1 MADTSPDL
9 WCLIE
14 GDTRP
19 FSVKA
24 SDVSIDELKK
34 MIKEEA
40 KVAINS
46 QSRAIDAYKLDL
58 WKVRCF

>member
-1 MADTSPDL
+1 MADTFPQL

-19 FSVKA
+19 FLVTSG
-24 SDVSIDELKK
+24 VSIYELKTT
-34 MIKEEA
+34 IIREA
-40 KVAINS
+40 
-46 QSRAIDAYKLDL
+46 RIDLPAYKLEL